1 MKKNYKSKIILIFL
15 IILLTL
21 YLLNSELITKNIIE
35 YTNLF
40 ITKLFPS
47 SFLIF
52 TISSLLINYQI
63 IETFFIKF
71 KKPATAYVII
81 MSLISGFPSGPKY
94 ITQLYQKNY
103 ISEKEANR
111 LLSFCH
117 FPNPLFILG
126 TLPQILNSKKIAIKI
141 LISLISSNIL
151 LSFLNKNKEKQIL
164 KSNQITLP
172 FSISLSNAIISSLK
186 LQILIY
192 GTNIFFYLISVII
205 TNNLNI
211 SPTTY
216 ALINSTFDLIKGPLS
231 TALIPSILVRSII
244 IISSL
249 SLGSLSLNIQI
260 KSILSDTSLSYKSFI
275 FGRIIST
282 IISIII
288 FLLIY

>member
-40 ITKLFPS
+40 LTKLFPS

-71 KKPATAYVII
+71 KKPATSYVII

-205 TNNLNI
+205 TNSINT
-211 SPTTY
+211 SPTIY

-231 TALIPSILVRSII
+231 ASLIPSILVRSII

>member
-71 KKPATAYVII
+71 KKPATSYVII

-94 ITQLYQKNY
+94 ISQLYQKNY

-205 TNNLNI
+205 TNSINT
-211 SPTTY
+211 SPTIY

-231 TALIPSILVRSII
+231 TSLIPSILVRSII

>member
-40 ITKLFPS
+40 LTKLFPS

-71 KKPATAYVII
+71 KKPATSYVII

-172 FSISLSNAIISSLK
+172 FSISLNNAIISSLK

-205 TNNLNI
+205 TNNINK
-211 SPTTY
+211 SPTIY

-231 TALIPSILVRSII
+231 ASLIPSILVRSII

>member
-63 IETFFIKF
+63 IEIKELNDN
-71 KKPATAYVII
+71 Y
-81 MSLISGFPSGPKY
+81 LL
-94 ITQLYQKNY
+94 TQLYQKNY

-205 TNNLNI
+205 TNNINI

-275 FGRIIST
+275 FGRTIST

>member
-71 KKPATAYVII
+71 KKPATSYVII

-205 TNNLNI
+205 TNNINT
-211 SPTTY
+211 SPTIY

-231 TALIPSILVRSII
+231 TSLIPSILVRSII

>member
-71 KKPATAYVII
+71 KKPATSYVII

-172 FSISLSNAIISSLK
+172 FSISLNNAIISSLK

-205 TNNLNI
+205 TNNINK
-211 SPTTY
+211 SPTIY

-231 TALIPSILVRSII
+231 TSLIPSILVRSII

>member
-71 KKPATAYVII
+71 KKPATSYVII

-205 TNNLNI
+205 TNSINTP
-211 SPTTY
+211 PTIY

-231 TALIPSILVRSII
+231 TSLIPSILVRSII
-244 IISSL
+244 IILSL

>member
-21 YLLNSELITKNIIE
+21 YLLNSELITKSIID

-52 TISSLLINYQI
+52 TISNLLINYQI
-63 IETFFIKF
+63 IETIFIKF
-71 KKPATAYVII
+71 KKPASAYVII

-94 ITQLYQKNY
+94 ISELYQKNY
-103 ISEKEANR
+103 ISEKESNH

-117 FPNPLFILG
+117 FPNPIFLLG
-126 TLPQILNSKKIAIKI
+126 AIAQILNSKKIAIKI
-141 LISLISSNIL
+141 LISLISSNLL
-151 LSFLNKNKEKQIL
+151 LSSFNKNNQVQAL
-164 KSNQITLP
+164 KSNPIHLP
-172 FSISLSNAIISSLK
+172 FSNALTNAITSSLK

-205 TNNLNI
+205 VNNIHTNPI
-211 SPTTY
+211 SY
-216 ALINSTFDLIKGPLS
+216 AIINSIFDLIKGPFS
-231 TALIPSILVRSII
+231 TTMIPQILTRSLI

-249 SLGSLSLNIQI
+249 SLGSISLNIQI
-260 KSILSDTSLSYKSFI
+260 KSILSDASLSYKPFI
-275 FGRIIST
+275 IGRIIST

>member
-71 KKPATAYVII
+71 KKPATSYVII

-205 TNNLNI
+205 TNSINT

-231 TALIPSILVRSII
+231 TALIPNILVRSII

>member
-71 KKPATAYVII
+71 KKPATTYVII

-126 TLPQILNSKKIAIKI
+126 TLPQILNSKEIAIKI